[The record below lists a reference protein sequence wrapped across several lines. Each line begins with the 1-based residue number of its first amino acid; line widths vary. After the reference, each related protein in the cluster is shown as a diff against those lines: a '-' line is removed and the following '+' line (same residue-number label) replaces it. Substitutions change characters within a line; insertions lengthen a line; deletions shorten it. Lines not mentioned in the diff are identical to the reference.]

1 MTRASDLARLM
12 GAGGTLNAALSVDTI
27 SEKTSGS
34 GVTIDSLNIKDS
46 GIGGNQIGRKNV
58 IINGAAQVAQRSTSE
73 TGLGASGGFFLSLIH
88 I

>member
-34 GVTIDSLNIKDS
+34 GVTIDGLNIKD
-46 GIGGNQIGRKNV
+46 GAVAGAVDIGLV
-58 IINGAAQVAQRSTSE
+58 IA
-73 TGLGASGGFFLSLIH
+73 LG
-88 I
+88 

>member
-46 GIGGNQIGRKNV
+46 GIGGNQI
-58 IINGAAQVAQRSTSE
+58 
-73 TGLGASGGFFLSLIH
+73 LSLIH